1 MQALLQN
8 LPTPDRHTNFA
19 TESHEKHLYTMSKT
33 DPPTAPRVCI
43 STPSLNAYGTRV
55 LTEGID
61 YGQYT
66 KNPVLLYMHE
76 RGAVIGHVTDLA
88 VEGDKLMGTLVF
100 DEATER
106 SKACKAQFAAGSLR
120 MVSAGLDILEW
131 SEDPALILAGQTSPT
146 VAKSRLFEVSVVDIG
161 ANPDALVLKHEGR
174 VLNLADGENN
184 DLPKLNNTNTMDL
197 KKLVQLLGLEDKAT
211 EADVETAIKNLLDA
225 KKTSEDQIK
234 AMQLTAITTAV
245 DTAIAEKRLTAAQ
258 KDHFVEI
265 GQMVGLEKLT
275 ATLSAMKPEGKISMV
290 LGHHGTAQQ
299 TTYTKLS
306 EVPAEELLH
315 LRDNDRTSYIALYK
329 AEYGIEPQFND

>member
-1 MQALLQN
+1 
-8 LPTPDRHTNFA
+8 
-19 TESHEKHLYTMSKT
+19 MSKT
-33 DPPTAPRVCI
+33 NSPKNPPTAPRVCI

-55 LTEGID
+55 LTDGID
-61 YGQYT
+61 FGQYT

-100 DEATER
+100 DEATDR

-131 SEDPALILAGQTSPT
+131 SEDPSLILAGQTSPT
-146 VAKSRLFEVSVVDIG
+146 VSKSRLFEVSVVDIG

-174 VLNLADGENN
+174 TLNLSVGADN
-184 DLPKLNNTNTMDL
+184 DLPKLTNTNTMEL
-197 KKLVQLLGLEDKAT
+197 KKLVQLLGLDEKAT
-211 EADVETAIKNLLDA
+211 EADIESAIKKLLEGQ
-225 KKTSEDQIK
+225 KSSEEQLK
-234 AMQLTAITTAV
+234 AMQLSAITTAV
-245 DTAIAEKRLTAAQ
+245 DNAIAEKRLTAAQ

-265 GQMVGLEKLT
+265 GQMVGLAKLT
-275 ATLSAMKPEGKISMV
+275 ATLSAMQPEGKISMV
-290 LGHHGTAQQ
+290 LGHQGRAQQ
-299 TTYTKLS
+299 STYSKLS

-315 LRDNDRTSYIALYK
+315 LRENDRTSYIALYK